1 MANHKSAEKR
11 NRQNTTRRARNFSLR
26 SRMRNEIKAARAA
39 IEGGAA
45 DKDAQVTAAVR
56 RIYKTAA
63 KSAID
68 KRTASRFVSRLMKAA
83 AKA

>member
-1 MANHKSAEKR
+1 MANHKSADKR
-11 NRQNTTRRARNFSLR
+11 NRQNTKRRARNFSLR
-26 SRMRNEIKAARAA
+26 SRMRGEIKLARAA
-39 IEGGAA
+39 IEQGAE
-45 DKDAQVTAAVR
+45 DKDEQLKRAVR
-56 RIYKTAA
+56 RIYKTAS